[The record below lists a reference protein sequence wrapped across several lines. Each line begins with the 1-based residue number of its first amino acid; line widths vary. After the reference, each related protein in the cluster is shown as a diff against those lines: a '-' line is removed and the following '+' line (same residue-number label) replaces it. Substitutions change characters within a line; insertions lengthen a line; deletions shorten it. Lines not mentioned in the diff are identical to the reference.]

1 MSETV
6 KMTESEVKEVRA
18 LQEKFQ
24 QTMFDLGQNTL
35 QRLQA
40 SATLKAAE
48 EKEAK
53 LGEIWVGLQKN
64 ENELIEKLLKTYG
77 EGSLDLNA
85 GTFISEKKPTSTA

>member
-6 KMTESEVKEVRA
+6 KMTDSEVKEVRA

-24 QTMFDLGQNTL
+24 QTMFELGQNTL

-40 SATLKAAE
+40 NATLKAADK
-48 EKEAK
+48 KEAE
-53 LGEIWVGLQKN
+53 LGDTWVSLQKA

-85 GTFISEKKPTSTA
+85 GTFISEKKPVPAA